1 MTGAIVPAST
11 SPGAWACGKY
21 SPGPAAC
28 RRAASRPPCRCSA
41 WTAST
46 SAASTSNGRKFITA
60 CRGPTFPTTPHCRP
74 TWRGMAAEYMPGN
87 RLTLLN
93 SGGDYFPALLAA
105 IGEAQIEIYLESYI
119 FANDE
124 IGHEVASALCQA
136 AERGVQVNVTVD
148 GFGARNFATDFMPM
162 LTSAGVRALFYRP
175 EIGRFHFK
183 RHRLRRLHRKL
194 AVIDARIAFVGGINI
209 VDDNNAPLAMRPR
222 YDYAVRLEGP
232 TLLQVHHAVRR
243 MWEIVAWAN
252 FKRRFRLAPVASP
265 CCNIACDQSAAFL
278 IRDNIRHRNDILH
291 AYLDAIDGA
300 QNDILIANAYFL
312 PGVRFGR
319 ALYAAARRGVRIT
332 VLLQGKSDHP
342 LLRYATQMLY
352 SEAMRA
358 GIRIFEYEK
367 SFMHAKVAV
376 IDGHWA
382 TVGSSNIDPF
392 SLLLAK
398 EANVVADDPSFAE
411 TLRSSLENEMASGA
425 QRMLPAQFARQG
437 LSSRFIRWLSYAL
450 VRLLV
455 GLTGYGP
462 KHWQADEETPGI

>member
-1 MTGAIVPAST
+1 
-11 SPGAWACGKY
+11 
-21 SPGPAAC
+21 
-28 RRAASRPPCRCSA
+28 
-41 WTAST
+41 
-46 SAASTSNGRKFITA
+46 
-60 CRGPTFPTTPHCRP
+60 
-74 TWRGMAAEYMPGN
+74 MAADFLPGN

-93 SGGDYFPALLAA
+93 SGADYFPALLAA
-105 IGEAQIEIYLESYI
+105 FAEAQVEIYLESYI

-136 AERGVQVNVTVD
+136 AERGVQVNVIVD

-209 VDDNNAPLAMRPR
+209 IDDNNAPESMRPR
-222 YDYAVRLEGP
+222 YDYAVRIEGP
-232 TLLQVHHAVRR
+232 TLGQIHHAVRR
-243 MWEIVAWAN
+243 MWEIVTWAN

-265 CCNIACDQSAAFL
+265 CCTIAGTQSAAFL
-278 IRDNIRHRNDILH
+278 IRDNIRHRNDILC
-291 AYLDAIDGA
+291 AYIDAIDNA
-300 QNDILIANAYFL
+300 RHEILIANAYFL

-342 LLRYATQMLY
+342 LMRYATQTLY
-352 SEAMRA
+352 AEAMRA

-376 IDGHWA
+376 VDGEWA

-398 EANVVADDPSFAE
+398 EANLAVRDRHFAGQMQDSLQAAMAEGAHEVAPEDIS
-411 TLRSSLENEMASGA
+411 
-425 QRMLPAQFARQG
+425 RQPWHIR
-437 LSSRFIRWLSYAL
+437 LSRWLAYAL
-450 VRLLV
+450 VRATV
-455 GLTGYGP
+455 GLAGYAQR
-462 KHWQADEETPGI
+462 HWEAKDVRE

>member
-1 MTGAIVPAST
+1 
-11 SPGAWACGKY
+11 
-21 SPGPAAC
+21 
-28 RRAASRPPCRCSA
+28 
-41 WTAST
+41 
-46 SAASTSNGRKFITA
+46 
-60 CRGPTFPTTPHCRP
+60 
-74 TWRGMAAEYMPGN
+74 MAAEYLPGN

-105 IGEAQIEIYLESYI
+105 IAEAQIEIYLESYI

-136 AERGVQVNVTVD
+136 AERGVQVNLTID
-148 GFGARNFATDFMPM
+148 GFGARNFAADFMPM

-194 AVIDARIAFVGGINI
+194 AVIDARIAFVGGINV
-209 VDDNNAPLAMRPR
+209 VDDNNAPDGMRPR
-222 YDYAVRLEGP
+222 YDYAVRIEGP
-232 TLLQVHHAVRR
+232 TLLQVHQAVRR

-265 CCNIACDQSAAFL
+265 CCNIAGEQSAAFL

-300 QNDILIANAYFL
+300 QRDILIANAYFL

-342 LLRYATQMLY
+342 LLRYATQTLY
-352 SEAMRA
+352 AEAMRA

-376 IDGHWA
+376 VDGTWA

-398 EANVVADDPSFAE
+398 EANLAVRDRRFAE
-411 TLRSSLENEMASGA
+411 ELRDSLLAAMTAGA
-425 QRMLPAQFARQG
+425 REVVPEDISRQPWHVR
-437 LSSRFIRWLSYAL
+437 LTRWLAYGL
-450 VRLLV
+450 VRATV
-455 GLTGYGP
+455 GLAGYGQR
-462 KHWQADEETPGI
+462 HWEARDVRE